1 MHPDIMLGRAAF
13 RPVDDELEPEET
25 PKQRARR
32 ELKKRMTAERLSRQ
46 KTGGTNPE
54 KGCTPPAHPVHP
66 RGRRLQ
72 PTLAHALDSLL
83 VRASPAL
90 RSKDRGTCHH
100 PW

>member
-1 MHPDIMLGRAAF
+1 MHPDIVLGRATF
-13 RPVDDELEPEET
+13 RAVDDEPEPEET
-25 PKQRARR
+25 PKLRARR
-32 ELKKRMTAERLSRQ
+32 ELKERMTAEPLSRQ

-54 KGCTPPAHPVHP
+54 KGEPEACTPVHP

-83 VRASPAL
+83 CSSVPGTPIRVS
-90 RSKDRGTCHH
+90 GTCHH